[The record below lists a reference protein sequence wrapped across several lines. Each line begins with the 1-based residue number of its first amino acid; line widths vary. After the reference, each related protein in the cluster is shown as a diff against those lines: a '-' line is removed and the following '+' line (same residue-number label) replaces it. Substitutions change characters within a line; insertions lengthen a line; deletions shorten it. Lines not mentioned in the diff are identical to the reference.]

1 MHPAAHRSHGPARQ
15 LLAPHSS
22 ARQAHTSQAT
32 TQHQLQACWVFAAA
46 LHAASHCTG
55 HAGLHVPQQLSDT
68 HACTSSVPQ
77 AAEGSAEGVAPM
89 GSMDEGMYTVP
100 PTTFSNSGYNQGGFG
115 GSYTTGYAQ

>member
-1 MHPAAHRSHGPARQ
+1 MY
-15 LLAPHSS
+15 HSS
-22 ARQAHTSQAT
+22 CLRHTPLVAVQ
-32 TQHQLQACWVFAAA
+32 
-46 LHAASHCTG
+46 
-55 HAGLHVPQQLSDT
+55 
-68 HACTSSVPQ
+68 Q